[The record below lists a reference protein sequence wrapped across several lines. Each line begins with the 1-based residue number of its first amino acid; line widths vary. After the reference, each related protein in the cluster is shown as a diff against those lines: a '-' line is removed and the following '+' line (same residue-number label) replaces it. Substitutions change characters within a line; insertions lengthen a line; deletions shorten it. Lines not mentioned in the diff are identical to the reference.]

1 MLFIMILFLPFMAL
15 SRLFCWVG
23 DLGASGG
30 PPFGGDMSIYSGL
43 RLKRGQIGLL
53 KGIC

>member
-1 MLFIMILFLPFMAL
+1 MLFITILFLPLMDL
-15 SRLFCWVG
+15 SRLLYWVG
-23 DLGASGG
+23 DLGALGG
-30 PPFGGDMSIYSGL
+30 PSFGGDMSIYSGL